1 MYDFIRGT
9 KEFQFDEAF
18 VKNPSCPCRAY
29 KKIRQALLLFVQG
42 IKWPIVVFEVATE
55 CTEVKFTCTACDTC
69 EMEKISK
76 SKENVTSAYPG
87 VITRRQHLP

>member
-1 MYDFIRGT
+1 M

-18 VKNPSCPCRAY
+18 VKNPSSSFIVVRAGN
-29 KKIRQALLLFVQG
+29 QML
-42 IKWPIVVFEVATE
+42 PIVVFEVATE
-55 CTEVKFTCTACDTC
+55 CTEVKFTCTTCDTC

-87 VITRRQHLP
+87 VITEREHLL